1 MADRQTVLAP
11 YLVLDLTGELGPLCA
26 KILADLGADVIK
38 VEPPTGDPAR
48 WRGPFSD
55 DRPDPEQ
62 SLSWAAW
69 NVNKRSVTLDLALSA
84 GRDGLRRLA
93 READFLIES
102 FPPGD
107 LDRLGLGYAALAEE
121 NPRLIVT
128 SITPFGQTGPYSRY
142 RASDLELM
150 AVAGCMSLTGE
161 PSGPPLR
168 ISLPQASAWA
178 GVYAAAGSLLALHH
192 RSVTGEGQHVDVAAQ
207 SCLLSALAHAPG
219 FWDLNRKNAARAG
232 VFMTGRSITG
242 ARMRVMWP
250 CRDGFLNFIIYGGE
264 AGRRT
269 NQALVRWMD
278 ESGMAPRFLLEKDWS
293 GFDIATV
300 SQEEIDRIEAAIGPF
315 FLTLTKAEFFA
326 GVVKR
331 DMLGYPVATPR
342 EILEDPQLLAR
353 GFWIPMRG
361 ADARAPILFPGPFA
375 KFSAGACTVRRPAP
389 RLGEHNTAL
398 TAPPLVNA
406 NTEVPRRRP
415 VGGDPPLP
423 TPPALAGIKVV
434 EFAAY
439 AAGPGITKYLAD
451 HGATAVRVE
460 SGVRPD
466 GFRTHYP
473 PYRDNVPGLN
483 RSGCFSL
490 WNNDKLS
497 VALNLKAEGAGDVA
511 HALVRWADIVIEN
524 FTPGTM
530 AKLGLD
536 YERLSTL
543 NPALI
548 VLSTCNH
555 GQTGPHARHPG
566 FGSQLSS
573 LAGFT
578 HFTGESSGS
587 PMFLYGPYIDFIAVA
602 FGFVAVL
609 AALDARQR
617 SGHGQYIDLS
627 QYEAGLQF
635 LAPALLDAA
644 ANGRDLMRCGNR
656 DPDAAP
662 HGVYPCRGTDR
673 WCAVSVWDDGEWRRL
688 VDTLGRPGWAT
699 EPQWETA
706 TGRRA
711 GEAELER
718 RLTAWTS
725 ELEAEDVMTR
735 LQAAGVHAAVV
746 RTMAELFSDPQLVH
760 RRVWRALDHPE
771 IGRHHYKAP
780 PFILSSAA
788 AGPQRPA
795 PCLGEHTRQVLT
807 EILGMSQAEVRS
819 LETAGVLQ

>member
-1 MADRQTVLAP
+1 VDQQAVLAA
-11 YLVLDLTGELGPLCA
+11 YRVLDLTGELGPLCA
-26 KILADLGADVIK
+26 RVLADLGADVIK
-38 VEPPTGDPAR
+38 IEPPGGDPAR
-48 WRGPFSD
+48 RRGPFAG

-69 NVNKRSVTLDLALSA
+69 NANKRSVALDLEGPA
-84 GRDGLRRLA
+84 GREALQRLA
-93 READFLIES
+93 RNADFLIES
-102 FPPGD
+102 FPPGH
-107 LDRLGLGYAALAEE
+107 LDRLGLGYATLAED
-121 NPRLIVT
+121 NPGLIVT
-128 SITPFGQTGPYSRY
+128 SITPFGQTGPYSQY

-150 AVAGCMSLTGE
+150 AAAGCMSLTGE
-161 PSGPPLR
+161 PDGPPLR
-168 ISLPQASAWA
+168 MSLPQASAWA
-178 GVYAAAGSLLALHH
+178 GVYAAAGSLLALQH
-192 RSVTGEGQHVDVAAQ
+192 RWLTGAGQHVDVPAQ
-207 SCLLSALAHAPG
+207 ACLLSALGHAPM
-219 FWDLNRKNAARAG
+219 FWDLNGTNALRAG

-242 ARMRVMWP
+242 SRMRVMWP
-250 CRDGFLNFIIYGGE
+250 CRDGYLNFIIYGGE

-278 ESGMAPRFLLEKDWS
+278 ERGMAPRFLVEKDWS
-293 GFDIATV
+293 RFDITTV
-300 SQEEIDRIEAAIGPF
+300 PQAEIDRVEAAIGPF
-315 FLTLTKAEFFA
+315 FLTLTKAEFLA

-353 GFWIPMRG
+353 GFWLPMPGPGG
-361 ADARAPILFPGPFA
+361 ASVRFPGGFA
-375 KFSAGACTVRRPAP
+375 KFSRGRCAVRRPAP
-389 RLGEHNTAL
+389 RVGADNAELL
-398 TAPPLVNA
+398 APP
-406 NTEVPRRRP
+406 
-415 VGGDPPLP
+415 GDGA
-423 TPPALAGIKVV
+423 PPAARRSGPAGAAPGAPRPLEGIKVV

-451 HGATAVRVE
+451 HGALAVRVE

-497 VALNLKAEGAGDVA
+497 VTLNLKSDGAREVA
-511 HALVRWADIVIEN
+511 QALARWADIVIEN

-536 YERLSTL
+536 YERLQPL

-548 VLSTCNH
+548 MLSTCNH

-578 HFTGESSGS
+578 HFTGEASGP

-602 FGFVAVL
+602 FGLVAVL
-609 AALDARQR
+609 AALDGRRQT
-617 SGHGQYIDLS
+617 GHGQHIDLS
-627 QYEAGLQF
+627 QYETGLQF

-644 ANGRDLMRCGNR
+644 VNGRDLARRGNG
-656 DPDAAP
+656 DPEAAP

-673 WCAVSVWDDGEWRRL
+673 WCAVSVWDDDEWGRL
-688 VDTLGRPGWAT
+688 VNALGRPGWAS
-699 EPQWETA
+699 EPRWSTA
-706 TGRRA
+706 GGRRA
-711 GEAELER
+711 GEADLDR
-718 RLTAWTS
+718 RLAAWTS
-725 ELEAEDVMTR
+725 ELEAEEVMTR

-746 RTMAELFSDPQLVH
+746 RTMEELFRDPQLVH

-771 IGRHHYKAP
+771 MGRHHYKAP
-780 PFILSSAA
+780 PFTLSGAA
-788 AGPQRPA
+788 ATGPGRPA

-807 EILGMSQAEVRS
+807 EILGLTDAQVSA
-819 LETAGVLQ
+819 LESRGVLQ